1 MPGLDDVMRQLG
13 ATADHFLG
21 SRLGAE
27 AGSEGFTAPGRFTFG
42 GLIALLSLGARDR
55 ARTVPPDQ
63 GELSTVDPALLQ
75 AALARIH
82 SPVKPGEVDEV
93 LDLLRTGAVATDAIS
108 SMRVIL
114 RLVRRLPSDLFKDA
128 LDLPRIPS
136 DVVNALT
143 ADFSGALPGRPR
155 KLITDLRDGRLDR
168 AVMPSTLRLLLGRA
182 APAGIAETIRALIG
196 TDNRTLRLAIII
208 YARTHGVDIDEQDL
222 DALHDAIDPAQPDL
236 APLLERGLDRLTTHY
251 HGAGQALETLRRL
264 AA

>member
-1 MPGLDDVMRQLG
+1 MPGLDDVLQQLG
-13 ATADHFLG
+13 STADRFLG
-21 SRLGAE
+21 SRLGVE
-27 AGSEGFTAPGRFTFG
+27 AGPAGFTAPGRFTFG

-55 ARTVPPDQ
+55 ARTVPDQ

-82 SPVKPGEVDEV
+82 SPVNPAEVDEV
-93 LDLLRTGAVATDAIS
+93 LDLLRTGAVATDATS

-128 LDLPRIPS
+128 LDLPQIPVE
-136 DVVNALT
+136 VVNALK
-143 ADFSGALPGRPR
+143 ADFSGDLPGRPR

-182 APAGIAETIRALIG
+182 APRGIAETIRALIG
-196 TDNRTLRLAIII
+196 PDNRTLRLAIII

-222 DALHDAIDPAQPDL
+222 DALHDAIDPADPDL
-236 APLLERGLDRLTTHY
+236 APLLERGLERLTTHY
-251 HGAGQALETLRRL
+251 QGAGQALEILRRL
-264 AA
+264 VP